1 MSPVPGDKIF
11 AYGASHGDTGDDHYM
26 PHSFTNLLTHIV
38 FSTKG
43 RIPQINQ
50 ELKPQLLA
58 YTGGIVRE
66 IHGSALLINGAADH
80 VHLLVRLP
88 ATVALADALRAIKTN
103 SSRWVH
109 ERWPA
114 RADFAWQTGYGAFSV
129 SQSNA
134 ETVLRYIAKQEEHHR
149 KASFQQEMITYLRR
163 NKIDYDERYIWE

>member
-1 MSPVPGDKIF
+1 
-11 AYGASHGDTGDDHYM
+11 M

-58 YTGGIVRE
+58 YMGGIVRE
-66 IHGSALLINGAADH
+66 IHGAALLINGTADH

-88 ATVALADALRAIKTN
+88 ATVALADALRTIKTN

-109 ERWPA
+109 ERWPG
-114 RADFAWQTGYGAFSV
+114 RADFSWQTGYGAFSV

-134 ETVLRYIAKQEEHHR
+134 EAVLHYIAKQEAH
-149 KASFQQEMITYLRR
+149 
-163 NKIDYDERYIWE
+163 